1 MSVSIYYEAER
12 KHKLNDEEKAE
23 VSAIVE
29 RYCAKY
35 PFEEKYEDFCLYSE
49 PFDSE
54 ETVLQGS
61 TALPAGG
68 DIVYDILCYWLECL
82 TELTRYLQGCQWH
95 VNIDDMDLT
104 WDEDSGWLP
113 DI

>member
-23 VSAIVE
+23 VSAIVD

-49 PFDSE
+49 PLDSE
-54 ETVLQGS
+54 ETVLQG
-61 TALPAGG
+61 
-68 DIVYDILCYWLECL
+68 
-82 TELTRYLQGCQWH
+82 
-95 VNIDDMDLT
+95 
-104 WDEDSGWLP
+104 
-113 DI
+113 

>member
-23 VSAIVE
+23 VSAIVD

-61 TALPAGG
+61 TALPAGS
-68 DIVYDILCYWLECL
+68 DIVYDILC
-82 TELTRYLQGCQWH
+82 
-95 VNIDDMDLT
+95 
-104 WDEDSGWLP
+104 
-113 DI
+113 